1 MSGLPG
7 LYLTNRFTIMDHDI
21 LKVYKGI
28 TNVILRI
35 RAKSPPS
42 VKRIEKDAVLLGSHI
57 DSTLPAPGAAE

>member
-1 MSGLPG
+1 
-7 LYLTNRFTIMDHDI
+7 MDHDV

-35 RAKSPPS
+35 KSPG
-42 VKRIEKDAVLLGSHI
+42 EQNDAILLGSHI